1 PDELLIAA
9 VQREPHRISR
19 YALDLASLFHSF
31 YTHCHILGEQQELRD
46 ARLVLAASVRIV
58 LRKVLGL
65 LGVDA
70 PEQM

>member
-1 PDELLIAA
+1 
-9 VQREPHRISR
+9 
-19 YALDLASLFHSF
+19 LASLFHSF
-31 YTHCHILGEQQELRD
+31 YTHCHILGEKEELRN
-46 ARLVLAASVRIV
+46 ARLVLAASVRTV

>member
-1 PDELLIAA
+1 M
-9 VQREPHRISR
+9 
-19 YALDLASLFHSF
+19 DLAGLFHSF
-31 YTHCHILGEQQELRD
+31 YTACHILGEEEQLRA
-46 ARLVLAASVRIV
+46 ARLVLVANIRVV